1 MLMNEQES
9 IDLSP
14 FMIKIQEGYSFGPFF
29 DYIGETG
36 ISVFCRKFQTL
47 SSIDIIHVQLS
58 IYMMSVSGRDCSGR
72 SFGEIGNEND

>member
-9 IDLSP
+9 IDLSL

-29 DYIGETG
+29 DYIGEMG

-58 IYMMSVSGRDCSGR
+58 ASLYIYDECVRKR
-72 SFGEIGNEND
+72 LKRTKLRRNRK